1 MMRALLLALAVG
13 TQAAGAAFAGGLV
26 KQPRAGALLRLQG
39 GMADEMAEIRAMRA
53 RQYAEQK
60 SKEDA
65 AAAAEEQSRAG
76 ALKVWTA
83 VTEKLNAKSIQPK
96 SSMAK
101 GDARR

>member
-1 MMRALLLALAVG
+1 MIARTLLALAVG
-13 TQAAGAAFAGGLV
+13 AHAAGAACAGGLV
-26 KQPRAGALLRLQG
+26 KQPRAGALLRLRG

-83 VTEKLNAKSIQPK
+83 VTEKLTAKSIQPK